1 MTNGSSLQ
9 IKQAYWKIS
18 TRVATLRVATTLATV
33 LPMTAATGRLMSLN
47 AHWGA
52 GVRPQSK
59 VASDC
64 TLAPDPRPAGSTRL
78 NK

>member
-59 VASDC
+59 VAGDC
-64 TLAPDPRPAGSTRL
+64 TSGARPEACGFH
-78 NK
+78 